1 MKNCLGLKM
10 QKILNLLP
18 IITFFIIYK
27 AYDIFIACKF
37 LIIISGIIFIL
48 NWIIYK
54 KIEKINLINFILITI
69 FFMWILFVWYI
80 TIFFSRNKCCQLLRS
95 GFWIEYVVEIR
106 RDLWHYS
113 TWLVLRPFYLCLV
126 TTFGRW
132 SPDEKYEPSIRE
144 ALVQPWTCVHTGKP
158 NACTRPSALCV

>member
-1 MKNCLGLKM
+1 M

-69 FFMWILFVWYI
+69 FSSL
-80 TIFFSRNKCCQLLRS
+80 TIFFHNSSFIKWKITIIYMLFFIVLLISQYDGKKPIIQKILEKNIKEKLFLKFDMTESIHNRN
-95 GFWIEYVVEIR
+95 
-106 RDLWHYS
+106 
-113 TWLVLRPFYLCLV
+113 
-126 TTFGRW
+126 
-132 SPDEKYEPSIRE
+132 
-144 ALVQPWTCVHTGKP
+144 
-158 NACTRPSALCV
+158 